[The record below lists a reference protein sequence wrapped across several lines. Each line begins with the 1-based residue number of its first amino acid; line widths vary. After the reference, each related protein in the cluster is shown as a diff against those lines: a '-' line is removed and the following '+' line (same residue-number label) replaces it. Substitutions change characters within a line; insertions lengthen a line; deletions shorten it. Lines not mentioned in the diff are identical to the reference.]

1 MQKNSRM
8 GTTRAKCTSVNEE
21 ITASF
26 WQTNFLGPWT
36 SPDSPIYPNL
46 NFFTASGGQEGFVS
60 DFDIRISGLGE
71 KDGSHTTAKTDSE
84 FHPELY
90 SGAGV
95 SAHSAGNRRAL
106 SD

>member
-1 MQKNSRM
+1 MHLGQRRNH
-8 GTTRAKCTSVNEE
+8 GLILANEFSWPLDIPGFSDLPKPE
-21 ITASF
+21 FFHSF
-26 WQTNFLGPWT
+26 R
-36 SPDSPIYPNL
+36 
-46 NFFTASGGQEGFVS
+46 GQEGFVS